1 MSMDKAI
8 LHGKEHRQPY
18 RGAKAV
24 DKTCRN
30 HGSCPHCA
38 EGRKHKARRQM
49 PAEDREAIESLER
62 FRERLRDR

>member
-8 LHGKEHRQPY
+8 EHGKEHRNPY

-30 HGSCPHCA
+30 HGGCPYHEGNRRYKYKKA
-38 EGRKHKARRQM
+38 EQSALDKLTSR
-49 PAEDREAIESLER
+49 
-62 FRERLRDR
+62 